1 MAYSDVIGHRSMV
14 FDTTRNDAYAAAIER
29 LVTPDSVVLDLGCG
43 LGIHGL
49 IAARAGARKVFLVD
63 PEIVV
68 ECAREVAVHNGYG
81 QQIQAFRGRIEDIE
95 LPEKVDLIISVFTGN
110 LLYSEDLLP
119 SLFFARDRWLRPG
132 GKLIPDAAE
141 LLCAPVTAPYLRSD
155 RIESWSQPHLGFDY
169 SPMRRFA
176 GNAMTAD
183 REAKALPQL
192 LADPAVVATSDFT
205 CAKETNLDATVQFEV
220 HTAALCDG
228 LHGWIRIKV
237 GDQWLATGPGAPPM
251 HWTPQTLL
259 VDPPLALE
267 AGQQLD
273 LRLRRPAFGD
283 WTWDLA
289 ASSGRRRSSTFLSQP
304 AALAQFAMRSPS
316 ASPRLDSGGEA
327 ALRVLQG
334 FAEGAQSQRI
344 AADLTVRFPSK
355 FPDAGR
361 AMQFVGAMA
370 VAYCENQRPP
380 TLRSGPHLMASASR

>member
-29 LVTPDSVVLDLGCG
+29 LVTPESVVLDLGCG

-49 IAARAGARKVFLVD
+49 IAARAGARKVFFVD

-81 QQIQAFRGRIEDIE
+81 QQIQAFRGKIEDVK

-119 SLFFARDRWLRPG
+119 SLFFARDRWLKPG

-169 SPMRRFA
+169 SPIRRFA
-176 GNAMTAD
+176 GNSMTAD
-183 REAKALPQL
+183 REAKVPPQL
-192 LADPAVVATSDFT
+192 LADPAVVATCDFT
-205 CAKETNLDATVQFEV
+205 SARHTNLDATVQFAV
-220 HTAALCDG
+220 HTAAPCDG
-228 LHGWIRIKV
+228 VHGWIKIKV
-237 GDQWLATGPGAPPM
+237 GDRWLATGPGAPPM

-259 VDPPLALE
+259 VDPPLPLE
-267 AGQQLD
+267 VGQQLD

-289 ASSGRRRSSTFLSQP
+289 SPTGRRRSSTFLAQP
-304 AALAQFAMRSPS
+304 AALAQFALRSQS
-316 ASPRLDSGGEA
+316 ARPRLDTSGDA
-327 ALRVLQG
+327 ALHVLRG
-334 FAEGAQSQRI
+334 FADGAQSQNI
-344 AADLTVRFPSK
+344 AADLMARFPSK
-355 FPDAGR
+355 FPDAER
-361 AMQFVGAMA
+361 AMQYVGAMA
-370 VAYCENQRPP
+370 VAYCEKQWPADAERV
-380 TLRSGPHLMASASR
+380 LR